1 MKIYISLLIL
11 AWSMACR
18 FKPEGETVV
27 SQREDKTEIAS
38 DSIVLPKKIQR
49 LKELSEVEASK
60 SYDRLKQEL
69 SEELKKLK
77 ADDIPRDSLAKLFET
92 MLVRKVIP
100 FWEGTEWSFEGHTSK
115 PQQGSIAC
123 GYFVSTTLRD
133 VGLNINRYRLAQQSP
148 INEAKSL
155 SLGSEILEIE
165 EYDKTK
171 RIATIKNQLE
181 EGIHFVGFDASHVG
195 YIFKQDDEL
204 YLIHS
209 NYMVPSE
216 VVIEHVDDSAVFDS
230 FDHLYLVPLS
240 TNETL
245 LRYWTENK
253 PIEVIQK

>member
-1 MKIYISLLIL
+1 
-11 AWSMACR
+11 
-18 FKPEGETVV
+18 
-27 SQREDKTEIAS
+27 
-38 DSIVLPKKIQR
+38 
-49 LKELSEVEASK
+49 
-60 SYDRLKQEL
+60 
-69 SEELKKLK
+69 
-77 ADDIPRDSLAKLFET
+77 

-195 YIFKQDDEL
+195 YIFKQGDEL

-209 NYMVPSE
+209 NYMIPSG
-216 VVIEHVDDSAVFDS
+216 VGIEHVDDSTVFDS
-230 FDHLYLVPLS
+230 FDHLYIVPLS